1 MDYSLSEI
9 NNCARTDPKAFI
21 EECNDNYD
29 NKVVKAADMIIEN
42 MKNSPIVLLSGPSA
56 SGKTTTAMKI
66 EEELRHRGVF
76 THSISMDNYFCT
88 IDPETMPR
96 TKDGEPD
103 YESPKCM
110 DTELLNDHFKRLSHG
125 ESIFVPKFSFCN
137 QKRLDEP
144 CKSLRLGK
152 DEIAIFEGIHALN
165 DDITKYNPEAFKLY
179 ISTHSNVV
187 DENKVILR
195 REYMRLVRR
204 IVRDH
209 NFRGTDAEATLNM
222 WENVVHGERVYIA
235 PFKDKA
241 DLKFDSSFPYEV
253 PVLKKSALELLEAV
267 PKDCACFEQLPGL
280 LPALRVFE
288 EIDPELLP
296 PDSLLREFIGG
307 GIYKY

>member
-1 MDYSLSEI
+1 
-9 NNCARTDPKAFI
+9 
-21 EECNDNYD
+21 
-29 NKVVKAADMIIEN
+29 
-42 MKNSPIVLLSGPSA
+42 
-56 SGKTTTAMKI
+56 
-66 EEELRHRGVF
+66 
-76 THSISMDNYFCT
+76 
-88 IDPETMPR
+88 
-96 TKDGEPD
+96 
-103 YESPKCM
+103 
-110 DTELLNDHFKRLSHG
+110 LND
-125 ESIFVPKFSFCN
+125 
-137 QKRLDEP
+137 
-144 CKSLRLGK
+144 
-152 DEIAIFEGIHALN
+152 A
-165 DDITKYNPEAFKLY
+165 ITKYNLEAFKLY

-241 DLKFDSSFPYEV
+241 ALKFDSSFPYEV

-307 GIYKY
+307 GGIYKY